1 MFNLKT
7 NFEKRSIG
15 FAKNLT
21 NNANAKTRRTD
32 EQIVLYRLCADRR
45 SSGRRRRFFLVRRF
59 DLFVVLRTDY
69 PASQTPAFAIANGG
83 AGSATFD
90 VNFVWISSF
99 THPLFF
105 CSRNPGPLICQSV
118 EAEEMHS
125 MVERGELA
133 GIADKRGESDLRR
146 EEVVS
151 LLAQLPPAWQKVL
164 ALYYHENMRCL
175 I

>member
-1 MFNLKT
+1 
-7 NFEKRSIG
+7 
-15 FAKNLT
+15 
-21 NNANAKTRRTD
+21 
-32 EQIVLYRLCADRR
+32 
-45 SSGRRRRFFLVRRF
+45 
-59 DLFVVLRTDY
+59 LRTDY
-69 PASQTPAFAIANGG
+69 PASQTPAFAIANEG

-151 LLAQLPPAWQKVL
+151 LLAQLPPASRKVL
-164 ALYYHENMRCL
+164 ALYYHENMQLLDIAACL
-175 I
+175 GVTESEIREINAQTVASIHLLLAKSPTTL